1 MLTSQTTVRTYTV
14 TPGVLTFAVP
24 FPVYESTDVVV
35 LWSADGGEEVT
46 LTAGTDY
53 AVSVNADGTGGSV
66 TLEEGRVPAGA
77 TLAVKSGV
85 PETQPLDLSHT
96 SDVDTEALET
106 ELDRQVQM
114 IQQLREETS
123 RAVKVPVTAAT
134 TPEELQRQLFAARD
148 EATAAAQSAG
158 RSEEA
163 AASSEQSAAE
173 SAESARF
180 DADRALSIR
189 DDLYEMTLAVVA
201 SEENTT
207 GARYDPETGVLTL
220 VLPRGPKGV
229 VGPQGP
235 QGIQGDKGDK
245 GDTGPQGVQGPQGI
259 QGPRGPQGVQ
269 GEKGDTGE
277 RGPQGNP
284 GPQGAQGEQ
293 GPMGES
299 PWATAF
305 GRFRLEGADL
315 FMDYAGAEPD
325 TTFVIN
331 DNGEMEVTV

>member
-35 LWSADGGEEVT
+35 LWSVNGGQEST
-46 LTAGTDY
+46 LSPGTDY
-53 AVSVNADGTGGSV
+53 AVSVNGDGTGGSV

-85 PETQPLDLSHT
+85 PETQQLDLSHT

-114 IQQLREETS
+114 IQQLREETA
-123 RAVKVPVTAAT
+123 RAVKVPVTAGT
-134 TPEELQRQLFAARD
+134 TPEQLQQQLFAARD
-148 EATAAAQSAG
+148 EASAAAQAAG
-158 RSEEA
+158 RSEAA
-163 AASSEQSAAE
+163 AASSEQAAAS
-173 SAESARF
+173 SAESARY
-180 DADRALSIR
+180 DAERALSIR
-189 DDLYEMTLAVVA
+189 DDLYEMSITVVP

-207 GARYDPETGVLTL
+207 GAEYDPETGLLTL
-220 VLPRGPKGV
+220 VLPRGPKGDR
-229 VGPQGP
+229 GEQGP
-235 QGIQGDKGDK
+235 QGIQGEKGEK
-245 GDTGPQGVQGPQGI
+245 GDTGPQGVQGEQGI
-259 QGPRGPQGVQ
+259 QGPRGPQGPQ

-315 FMDYAGAEPD
+315 CMDYAGAEPD

-331 DNGEMEVTV
+331 ENGEMEVTV

>member
-1 MLTSQTTVRTYTV
+1 
-14 TPGVLTFAVP
+14 
-24 FPVYESTDVVV
+24 
-35 LWSADGGEEVT
+35 
-46 LTAGTDY
+46 
-53 AVSVNADGTGGSV
+53 
-66 TLEEGRVPAGA
+66 
-77 TLAVKSGV
+77 
-85 PETQPLDLSHT
+85 
-96 SDVDTEALET
+96 
-106 ELDRQVQM
+106 
-114 IQQLREETS
+114 
-123 RAVKVPVTAAT
+123 
-134 TPEELQRQLFAARD
+134 
-148 EATAAAQSAG
+148 
-158 RSEEA
+158 
-163 AASSEQSAAE
+163 
-173 SAESARF
+173 
-180 DADRALSIR
+180 
-189 DDLYEMTLAVVA
+189 MTLAVVA

-220 VLPRGPKGV
+220 VLPRGPKGD

-245 GDTGPQGVQGPQGI
+245 GDTGPQGVQGPQGS